1 MLLEVALYR
10 HMSLQYEV
18 GAAKRID
25 KFCPSDSV
33 RPTSVRPT
41 DGLHALNI
49 CSCYVNNYFKQ
60 RDGSKCNPEELS
72 YT

>member
-1 MLLEVALYR
+1 
-10 HMSLQYEV
+10 MSLQYDA
-18 GAAKRID
+18 GAAKRIG

-33 RPTSVRPT
+33 RPT
-41 DGLHALNI
+41 DGLHIFNV
-49 CSCYVNNYFKQ
+49 CSCYVNNDFKQ

>member
-1 MLLEVALYR
+1 
-10 HMSLQYEV
+10 MSLQYDV
-18 GAAKRID
+18 SAAKRIG

-33 RPTSVRPT
+33 RPT
-41 DGLHALNI
+41 DGMHAFNV
-49 CSCYVNNYFKQ
+49 CSCYVNNHFKH